1 MYILHT
7 ETCTPLYLH
16 VIYALYMINRSFI
29 NTLGQ
34 MMNFPIP
41 NKPNVQK
48 KNRITILKL
57 PSRKAGKGKPGV
69 LVLV

>member
-7 ETCTPLYLH
+7 ETYTPLYLH
-16 VIYALYMINRSFI
+16 VIYALYMIDRSFI

-34 MMNFPIP
+34 MMNFTIP
-41 NKPNVQK
+41 NK
-48 KNRITILKL
+48 LKL